1 MNKFLITV
9 SGATMALV
17 LSSTA
22 LGAVTVFAP
31 STTISSA
38 DMNTN
43 FANLNGNLTDGA
55 CVGTP
60 ALTRVGPTCVETAR
74 RAASTTWS
82 AAATACRTAGRRL
95 LTPGEYIAAKNQA
108 VITALN
114 GEFEWVDSVASNAT
128 AATNAGRLT
137 VGYMGPALAADIG
150 SGVDGDIFFATNG
163 DYDVG
168 YGFIFYRC
176 AR

>member
-1 MNKFLITV
+1 MKKLLISV
-9 SGATMALV
+9 SVVLATAMAT
-17 LSSTA
+17 TA
-22 LGAVTVFAP
+22 WGAVTTFT
-31 STTISSA
+31 SGTTISSA

-60 ALTRVGPTCVETAR
+60 ALTRVGPTCVESAR

-82 AAATACRTAGRRL
+82 AAVTACRTAGRRL
-95 LTPGEYIAAKNQA
+95 LTPGEYIAAKNQG
-108 VITALN
+108 VITAID
-114 GEFEWVDSVASNAT
+114 GEFEWVDSVASNASA
-128 AATNAGRLT
+128 AATAGRLT
-137 VGYMGPALAADIG
+137 VGYMGPATAANIG
-150 SGVDGDIFFATNG
+150 SGLDGDIFFATNA

-168 YGFIFYRC
+168 FGFIYYRC